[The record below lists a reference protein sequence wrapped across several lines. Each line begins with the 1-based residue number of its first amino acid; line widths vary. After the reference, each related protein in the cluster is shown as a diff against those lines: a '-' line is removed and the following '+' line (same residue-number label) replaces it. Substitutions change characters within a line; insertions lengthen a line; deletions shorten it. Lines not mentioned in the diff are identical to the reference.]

1 MEVAGKERYN
11 ALDMLINS
19 KEYQEMSD
27 SEKVEAMNDIAD
39 DFNSIKE
46 FTKNANRDVV
56 FRPQTIAMLDI
67 MQKIYDNERQEED

>member
-1 MEVAGKERYN
+1 
-11 ALDMLINS
+11 
-19 KEYQEMSD
+19 
-27 SEKVEAMNDIAD
+27 MNDIAD

-46 FTKNANRDVV
+46 FTKNANGDVV